1 MVLKGHRNGHG
12 GVVCE
17 SESLLFASLFLFF
30 ASLFLFFASASLSA
44 SVSVSNSLL
53 LQILGDPTVQFVVG
67 KLGEVLW
74 SYTEGH
80 RLSTA
85 YTTSGVKGYI
95 VTPDISDAEKDEWS
109 AIKWSQRVHQFL
121 DLLKHSAENV
131 LKAAEREAKVYGG
144 NEIGVDDVEEVYFN
158 QKKTETNMWL
168 LATNI
173 GYDRDH
179 DFTSETLKGIQNR
192 SPRHRGKSDKSLIS
206 RVVQHTLDRK
216 LTYAEWALLYNVL
229 RMEPDCTF
237 LKPFDTGVM
246 GEPQQFI
253 KSNPEYQKATLLYD
267 PTKKTRMGPS
277 IPTPTSLST
286 KTKLGQ
292 SRPLLALKV

>member
-1 MVLKGHRNGHG
+1 M
-12 GVVCE
+12 
-17 SESLLFASLFLFF
+17 
-30 ASLFLFFASASLSA
+30 
-44 SVSVSNSLL
+44 
-53 LQILGDPTVQFVVG
+53 QFVVG

-74 SYTEGH
+74 SYKEGH

-131 LKAAEREAKVYGG
+131 LNAAKREAKVNGG
-144 NEIGVDDVEEVYFN
+144 DDIGVDNVERDYFEN
-158 QKKTETNMWL
+158 RKVSRMWVFSTKFGYNKKNYIWKSTPEGNIDRVQKTAPDL
-168 LATNI
+168 LGN
-173 GYDRDH
+173 
-179 DFTSETLKGIQNR
+179 
-192 SPRHRGKSDKSLIS
+192 SDKSLIS
-206 RVVQHTLDRK
+206 RVVQHTLNRK

-229 RMEPDCTF
+229 RMKRDCKF
-237 LKPFDTGVM
+237 LEPFDTGVN

-253 KSNPEYQKATLLYD
+253 KSNPEYQKASLLYD
-267 PTKKTRMGPS
+267 PTKKTRLGPS
-277 IPTPTSLST
+277 IPTSTPLST

-292 SRPLLALKV
+292 SRPLQALKV